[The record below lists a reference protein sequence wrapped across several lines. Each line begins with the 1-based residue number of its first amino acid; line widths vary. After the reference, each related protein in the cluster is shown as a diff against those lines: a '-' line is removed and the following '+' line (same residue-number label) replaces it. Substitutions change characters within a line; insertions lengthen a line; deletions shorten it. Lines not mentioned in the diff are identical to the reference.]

1 MKGLT
6 KMTKKLIIGLLCSTF
21 FSTLALAGLE
31 DGVKAFEQKKY
42 DKAFEEFS
50 YLADENNNIAAYHL
64 GLMYENGLGVE
75 PSLATAAQFYLKA
88 YNAGNTLAASK
99 LGRFLIEGKEIDKN
113 VEDGMNLLKTA
124 GRSGDKEALYT
135 LGELYNNGEYLDK
148 NYVIASAYF
157 KLAALQGYA
166 PAQYQLA
173 LLYLYGR
180 GIPQDYSL
188 TMQWLGRA
196 ASQGYVPAQKDI
208 AELLASNPRMMNHVE
223 AYAWYSILAAY
234 NTDETG
240 VWAAEKRDKL
250 AANIKDTKNLIIAQQ
265 LARKWQP
272 TPSTATVPEA
282 ERAEPLPIIPG
293 FNDADTLRVLKEQN
307 IAILADGSE
316 YGIMADDLEQ
326 ALIKGDTT
334 NLEQI
339 VSDWGKNGRPNAFT
353 YWGKIVEHRLQKPA
367 EALKWYTQA
376 ADYGDAEGSFY
387 VAKAYC
393 EGKLMETNPIECY
406 KWLEIARSKASE
418 PLLTLIQQTMEVVE
432 AQIQPEEKEKAL
444 QAVQSYTPANEK
456 KKTGFKIF

>member
-1 MKGLT
+1 
-6 KMTKKLIIGLLCSTF
+6 MTKKWIFSLLCSTLI
-21 FSTLALAGLE
+21 STAAFAGLE
-31 DGVKAFEQKKY
+31 DGIKAFEQKKY

-99 LGRFLIEGKEIDKN
+99 LGRFLIEGKEVDKN
-113 VEDGMNLLKTA
+113 VEDGLNLLKTA
-124 GRSGDKEALYT
+124 GRAGDKEALYT
-135 LGELYNNGEYLDK
+135 LGELYNNGQYLDK
-148 NYVIASAYF
+148 NYVIAGAYF

-166 PAQYQLA
+166 PAQHQLA

-188 TMQWLGRA
+188 ALRWLGRA

-208 AELLASNPRMMNHVE
+208 ADLLSSNPRMMNHVE

-240 VWAAEKRDKL
+240 SWAAEKRDAL
-250 AANIKDTKNLIIAQQ
+250 AATIKDTKNLIIAQQ
-265 LARKWQP
+265 LARKWEP
-272 TPSTATVPEA
+272 TPAAKTVSDA

-293 FNDADTLRVLKEQN
+293 FNDADTLRTLKEQN
-307 IAILADGSE
+307 IAVLADGSE
-316 YGIMADDLEQ
+316 FGIMADDVEQ
-326 ALIKGDTT
+326 ALIKGDTA

-339 VSDWGKNGRPNAFT
+339 VSDWAKNGRPEALT
-353 YWGKIVEHRLQKPA
+353 YWGKIVEHRLQDPMK
-367 EALKWYTQA
+367 ALEWYNKA

-387 VAKAYC
+387 VAKAHC
-393 EGKLMETNPIECY
+393 EGKLMETNPVECY
-406 KWLEIARSKASE
+406 KWLEISRSKATE
-418 PLLTLIQQTMEVVE
+418 PLLSVIEQTMEVVE
-432 AQIQPEEKEKAL
+432 AQIQPEEKQKAL
-444 QAVQSYTPANEK
+444 QAVQAYKPATEK
-456 KKTGFKIF
+456 KKTGFKLF